1 MLARGR
7 VGETL
12 FGAEQRAVQRSTGA
26 GVVDDVDDSARRSPI
41 MPALCQWA
49 AMLLSDVSVCVGGGG
64 KKQRMWC
71 LIDAADACTSGF
83 HFVGSHAV
91 ARGAHSTHVE
101 LVIITTKKQRAASRY
116 CRKLTSLLRI
126 SKECVARKG
135 W

>member
-49 AMLLSDVSVCVGGGG
+49 TMLLSDVSLCVGGGE
-64 KKQRMWC
+64 K
-71 LIDAADACTSGF
+71 S
-83 HFVGSHAV
+83 S
-91 ARGAHSTHVE
+91 
-101 LVIITTKKQRAASRY
+101 
-116 CRKLTSLLRI
+116 
-126 SKECVARKG
+126 ECVALSMQQMRAPQASISWG
-135 W
+135 RMQWLVARIRRTWSS